1 MALQTFTWNNGTNT
15 NPVELTSSQLANLL
29 KLALNEN
36 VVSDVR
42 GHITTASGQ
51 IAKYTKWQLNQKYGE
66 NLVIHAE
73 EIEDSI
79 TLIPVRS
86 EINEGERTDII
97 PTGMTPS
104 SIKFR
109 LLHSFRN
116 VYGISQSAAQ
126 ARIHMEGNSLVVNV
140 PEENASW
147 VDEVTVQAI
156 PVYEDWSTVNPNA
169 IASCVV
175 TVTAKEI
182 TGIALTVP
190 SKVVYGSVFESEV
203 TLIPNTNT
211 KKNWVTLD
219 ATCISAGTL
228 DVRKP
233 TIQGLNVYTQAPS
246 EQCNLTLTV
255 NAYLFD
261 DLETIVFTSTQSGIQ
276 SIIPYIQIIVTT
288 TGTFNDITS
297 ANPKAILQRV
307 ESDNTP
313 IGSPIELTGTANNDR
328 FIYTYGGGNITGD
341 GTEKFLITLGNVRG
355 YTITCQESVT
365 PNGAET
371 FVNASYNVIQTGL
384 YVVYTDGTEE
394 SGDTVISRYSFASGK
409 TPCFIRII
417 TADANFA
424 IPFAR
429 VTERTNYGEA
439 ATANMGSLFNF
450 TGGMGSNLGG
460 QVKAI
465 DDANRDGV
473 SLVNRS
479 ETYLQ
484 ANANIAGIENDP
496 IYKSYN
502 KTITLNGVTYHGYL
516 PLWYHMRIIRM
527 NRNNIAALLYLGNST
542 NEYPTTSG
550 DGSDYPANKCF
561 TFYSY
566 QTRLMAV
573 TGMPDNVTNYNNT
586 SYKQSRLPSTG
597 GTPTWA
603 AARDN
608 CFFDTNQSYELNLSP
623 IYFIPQ

>member
-126 ARIHMEGNSLVVNV
+126 ARIHMEGNSLIVNA

-182 TGIALTVP
+182 TGIALTTP

-219 ATCISAGTL
+219 ATCISTGTL

-313 IGSPIELTGTANNDR
+313 IGSPIELTGTANNNR

-424 IPFAR
+424 IPFAS
-429 VTERTNYGEA
+429 VTELTNLAEA
-439 ATANMGSLFNF
+439 KTANTSSLFAPS
-450 TGGMGSNLGG
+450 GGMGSNIDAG
-460 QVKAI
+460 VKAI
-465 DDANRDGV
+465 DDANRDGAA
-473 SLVNRS
+473 LVNRI
-479 ETYLQ
+479 ETYIQ
-484 ANANIAGIENDP
+484 TNTGKAGTTGRDP
-496 IYKSYN
+496 IFKCYEKI
-502 KTITLNGVTYHGYL
+502 ITMNGVTYHGYL
-516 PLWYHMRIIRM
+516 PLWYHLRVIRM
-527 NRNNIAALLYLGNST
+527 NRNSIGALLSLGNST
-542 NEYPTTSG
+542 NQYPTTSNAENNEINRCIVFMRYG
-550 DGSDYPANKCF
+550 D
-561 TFYSY
+561 
-566 QTRLMAV
+566 RLMCV
-573 TGMPDNVTNYNNT
+573 TEMPDNLT
-586 SYKQSRLPSTG
+586 SYGNNSYRNSSTG
-597 GTPTWA
+597 NVSWSG
-603 AARDN
+603 DN
-608 CFFDTNQSYELNLSP
+608 AWISSNQTVLFNVAP